1 MQGTVRAAA
10 ETTTKLMII
19 ETRGLKPLQTVRA
32 TSLSF
37 QWNFSFH
44 SALRAGTLCIQKST
58 DNLKRNLEK
67 IDGSAVKSRIQSL
80 LWAKAVWLWPD
91 KVSDSVRPSCW
102 SNSVLENAGPTTVCT
117 RETENSTADGEMLS
131 EGRDIPSFWRC
142 CVGE

>member
-1 MQGTVRAAA
+1 MAFQTRQFATFSYSVQQREPYRTALQSTVRAAA

-19 ETRGLKPLQTVRA
+19 ETRGLEPLQTVRA

-67 IDGSAVKSRIQSL
+67 K
-80 LWAKAVWLWPD
+80 
-91 KVSDSVRPSCW
+91 
-102 SNSVLENAGPTTVCT
+102 
-117 RETENSTADGEMLS
+117 
-131 EGRDIPSFWRC
+131 
-142 CVGE
+142 